1 MIVYNLKEIIESK
14 VRPKTLQR
22 QAQIRQII
30 RAISHM
36 TLEEEIAALPQIL
49 TDLGF
54 ANTSEFT
61 LKQIPDDY
69 LYLCDIFE

>member
-1 MIVYNLKEIIESK
+1 MSK
-14 VRPKTLQR
+14 IRSKTLHR
-22 QAQIRQII
+22 QAQIRKII

-36 TLEEEIAALPQIL
+36 TLEEEIAALPQLL

-61 LKQIPDDY
+61 LEQIPDDY

>member
-1 MIVYNLKEIIESK
+1 MTK

-22 QAQIRQII
+22 QAQIQKII

-54 ANTSEFT
+54 ANASEFT